1 MTLRATNILG
11 FLGLFLIAGTLYAWG
26 QPPICTCGEV
36 KLWVGTIFSSDNS
49 QHIADWYTL
58 SHILHGVLV
67 ALIGRLLF
75 PKLAFKMLLLVAI
88 VTGVGWEIIEHT
100 EFVMAAYR
108 TTTINMG
115 YHGDSVINAVAD
127 YIWMM
132 GGFFLAVRL
141 RTLYI
146 FILIAV
152 LELSAALIARESFV
166 LSTIMLLYPIDAIE
180 TWQQD
185 TNPSKS

>member
-1 MTLRATNILG
+1 MGPASHLHLRRSKALG
-11 FLGLFLIAGTLYAWG
+11 WHD
-26 QPPICTCGEV
+26 
-36 KLWVGTIFSSDNS
+36 FSSDNS

-132 GGFFLAVRL
+132 
-141 RTLYI
+141 
-146 FILIAV
+146 
-152 LELSAALIARESFV
+152 
-166 LSTIMLLYPIDAIE
+166 
-180 TWQQD
+180 
-185 TNPSKS
+185 

>member
-11 FLGLFLIAGTLYAWG
+11 FLGLFLIAGTLYAWD

-180 TWQQD
+180 TWQQES
-185 TNPSKS
+185 NPSKS